1 MLIAG
6 GLFGAD
12 FVLMELPRQQALQA
26 GDNNV
31 PAVPAGSSGSVA
43 STGVS
48 VSSSSSSKRVVK
60 KGTSTK
66 KKAGIDVG
74 AVFSQ
79 LQLIT
84 QQTDETGFLTFVM
97 RDPSSVKTWVL
108 LRNNDRA
115 YLFSWVDSPDAKPI
129 FGSLK
134 QALSE
139 QFSGK
144 LTDLIDE
151 TRTPE
156 GGPPVDILSFFDPTL
171 SPEKIVFLR
180 VRTRLYEIHAAKN
193 GEETLD
199 ALVTNLSK

>member
-1 MLIAG
+1 
-6 GLFGAD
+6 
-12 FVLMELPRQQALQA
+12 
-26 GDNNV
+26 
-31 PAVPAGSSGSVA
+31 
-43 STGVS
+43 
-48 VSSSSSSKRVVK
+48 VK
-60 KGTSTK
+60 KGSSTK
-66 KKAGIDVG
+66 KKAGIDVPL
-74 AVFSQ
+74 VLSE

-84 QQTDETGFLTFVM
+84 QPTEEAGFLSFM
-97 RDPSSVKTWVL
+97 MKDASGVKIWVL

-115 YLFSWVDSPDAKPI
+115 YLFSWIDSPDAKTI

-151 TRTPE
+151 TRAPTE
-156 GGPPVDILSFFDPTL
+156 GPPVDILSFFDPTL

-180 VRTRLYEIHAAKN
+180 VRTRLYEIHTAKN

-199 ALVTNLSK
+199 SLVAKLSK